1 MAQLRIYKPNS
12 IDIPDD
18 SPVRKIVPNFS
29 KFTLRDQKSID
40 TSTLFYDIFLDPNS
54 NRLIG
59 LGPNL
64 FNLKEDL
71 FPMTISYS
79 GRPLNHEIDQIKGI
93 VFLRSELLDERP
105 LSSFEIKLSF
115 RAFEQTIVIDPSI
128 CKEIPS
134 KSANA
139 RLTLTTLQKN
149 NPLPWISDWLLW
161 HHRKFGIQ
169 RLVLYDNG
177 SGNREELIDRLSS
190 IAPELEIIF
199 VDWKFPFGLIP
210 YKYCQL
216 GSLNHCRL
224 KFPIPQGYGINL
236 DIDEYLMY
244 AGDSLLDYLDVRL
257 RYPAP
262 GAIMLKQC
270 PIPHIGSGEKH
281 GLVRCFD
288 FKYRKIVPGFAN
300 DYSTWNKFG
309 RGKYIYSFNNIGFNS
324 IHSANSLKNRM
335 FSKRYSLVSKIAQYL
350 KQATWELTKR
360 LLRYRIS
367 KPRIDMIYAC
377 EQEAFYFH
385 FKGLNTGWRGGKIK
399 PVPFNS
405 AIHAIEPRLVQLEN
419 SIDPSVPSKR
429 SVEGTVGAE
438 TRSRDLHLPE
448 KSTFPRGTIEM
459 D

>member
-1 MAQLRIYKPNS
+1 MAHLRIYKPNS

-18 SPVRKIVPNFS
+18 STVRKIVPKFS
-29 KFTLRDQKSID
+29 KITLEDHKFID
-40 TSTLFYDIFLDPNS
+40 TSTLFYDIFFDPNS
-54 NRLIG
+54 SRLIG
-59 LGPNL
+59 LGPDL

-79 GRPLNHEIDQIKGI
+79 GRPLDHEIDQIKGI

-105 LSSFEIKLSF
+105 LSPFEIKLSF

-128 CKEIPS
+128 CKEVPS
-134 KSANA
+134 KTANA

-149 NPLPWISDWLLW
+149 NPLQWISDWLSW
-161 HHRKFGIQ
+161 HHRKFGVQ
-169 RLVLYDNG
+169 RLILYDN
-177 SGNREELIDRLSS
+177 SSSNREELIDLLSS
-190 IAPELEIIF
+190 IAPGLEIIL
-199 VDWKFPFGLIP
+199 VDWNFPFGLKP
-210 YKYCQL
+210 YKFCQL

-224 KFPIPQGYGINL
+224 KFPIPQGYSINL

-244 AGDSLLDYLDVRL
+244 AGNSLLDYLDARL

-281 GLVRCFD
+281 GLVRSFD
-288 FKYRKIVPGFAN
+288 FKYRKKVPGFAN

-309 RGKYIYSFNNIGFNS
+309 RGKYIYSFNDIGFNS
-324 IHSANSLKNRM
+324 IHSANSLKNRI
-335 FSKRYSLVSKIAQYL
+335 FSKRYSLASKIAQNL

-367 KPRIDMIYAC
+367 KPRIDMIYAY

-405 AIHAIEPRLVQLEN
+405 AVHVIEPRLAQLAKT
-419 SIDPSVPSKR
+419 IDPTVPSKC
-429 SVEGTVGAE
+429 SVEETIGFE
-438 TRSRDLHLPE
+438 TRNQVPFHSAR
-448 KSTFPRGTIEM
+448 
-459 D
+459 